1 MEQEDFDEL
10 SAPIIQDAN
19 VLKTKISQL
28 ETKVSELQ
36 KQLSEVLHSASDV
49 GRLDKSWMSDNSSL
63 GAKAGTIADRINK
76 KK

>member
-28 ETKVSELQ
+28 ETKISDLQ
-36 KQLSEVLHSASDV
+36 KQLSEVLRSASDV
-49 GRLDKSWMSDNSSL
+49 GRLD
-63 GAKAGTIADRINK
+63 
-76 KK
+76 